1 MGIGA
6 EVRRTAWV
14 LSLALINLHRW
25 PQLGA
30 LTRTGAPCVALA
42 RYMCL
47 CVCFY
52 VCLGLVA
59 CAPMPR
65 VADNTQDQR
74 SALRLALATGYFEQ
88 AQYAVA
94 LEEVNLALAASPHNV
109 DALNLRGL
117 TLMRLQ
123 QAEAARESFAQAL
136 RLQPRHP
143 DTLHNLGAWHCE
155 QGHYALADRDFELA
169 LASGTPRAARTWTAR
184 GLCQVLANQ
193 PAAALRSLLQA
204 QALQPGQ
211 PLVTYNLGWILY
223 RQGEFDRAQSYTRSL
238 NNSPQANAESLWL
251 GVRIE
256 RALGQTQTMNQLADQ
271 LKKRYPLSRELHA
284 YERGAFDE

>member
-1 MGIGA
+1 
-6 EVRRTAWV
+6 
-14 LSLALINLHRW
+14 
-25 PQLGA
+25 
-30 LTRTGAPCVALA
+30 
-42 RYMCL
+42 
-47 CVCFY
+47 
-52 VCLGLVA
+52 
-59 CAPMPR
+59 MPR

-88 AQYAVA
+88 GQYAVA
-94 LEEVNLALAASPHNV
+94 LEEANLALATTPHNI

-123 QAEAARESFAQAL
+123 QPQAARESFEQAL

-143 DTLHNLGAWHCE
+143 DTLHNLGAWHCQ
-155 QGHYALADRDFELA
+155 QGQYALADRDFASA
-169 LASGTPRAARTWTAR
+169 LATGYPRAVRTWTAR
-184 GLCQVLANQ
+184 GLCQVLAEQ
-193 PAAALRSLLQA
+193 PAAALQSLLQA

-284 YERGAFDE
+284 FERGAFDD